1 MVICLKNYILK
12 MLKENKKSIKVFIFC
27 ILLGLA
33 TGFIS
38 YNFLSVDNKQELVD
52 SVKITLDI
60 CKNENFEK
68 VSILQNGLNS
78 SFITII
84 LFLIVSTTIVAPIV
98 FCCIYFLKG
107 FAIGIYIS
115 VIYSIFGFWNGTL
128 SNFLINIIPNLIFI
142 PVYIYIGI
150 KTIDFHY
157 YICGTSTIKE
167 KVKRLIYLGY
177 SYIICMPFFFLSIVI
192 EQIVFPIVLNIYLK
206 I

>member
-1 MVICLKNYILK
+1 VVICLKSYILK
-12 MLKENKKSIKVFIFC
+12 LLKENKKSIKVFVFC

-38 YNFLSVDNKQELVD
+38 FNFLSATNKQELVN

-68 VSILQNGLNS
+68 VSILQNGLKS
-78 SFITII
+78 SLYTII
-84 LFLIVSTTIVAPIV
+84 LFLVVSTTIVAPIV

-128 SNFLINIIPNLIFI
+128 SNFLINIIPNLVYI
-142 PVYIYIGI
+142 PVYIFIGI

-157 YICGTSTIKE
+157 NICCTNPLRE
-167 KVKRLIYLGY
+167 KFKKLIYLGY
-177 SYIICMPFFFLSIVI
+177 LYIISMPFFFLSIVI

>member
-1 MVICLKNYILK
+1 MVISLKNYILK

>member
-1 MVICLKNYILK
+1 MVICLKDYILK
-12 MLKENKKSIKVFIFC
+12 LLKENKKSIKVFIFC

-38 YNFLSVDNKQELVD
+38 FNFLSMDNKQELVN
-52 SVKITLDI
+52 SVKVTLDI

-78 SFITII
+78 SFITVI

-157 YICGTSTIKE
+157 YICGTNTLRE
-167 KVKRLIYLGY
+167 KLKRLIYLGY

>member
-1 MVICLKNYILK
+1 